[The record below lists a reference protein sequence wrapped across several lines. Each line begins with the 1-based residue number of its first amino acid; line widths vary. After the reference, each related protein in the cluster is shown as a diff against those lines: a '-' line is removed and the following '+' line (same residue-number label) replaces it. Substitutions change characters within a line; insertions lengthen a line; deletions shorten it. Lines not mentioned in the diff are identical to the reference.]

1 VALKSRLQ
9 VLAPDDLPK
18 IHEASLKIL
27 AETGVVFH
35 SEEALEIFRKHG
47 AKVENKTV
55 RMTRSMVDQ
64 ALTTAPETF
73 RMEAR
78 NDGHSI
84 TIGEGFLVQP
94 NVGPVYIQD
103 LDKGR
108 RLATLQDYA
117 NIQKLCQASDVV
129 HMVGTIP
136 VDPSDVSPSDKY
148 LSMLYEVLKNSD
160 KPVNGFCTNKE
171 QAQHQ
176 LKMMEIALGLDG
188 SRRDKRYIAVLVNP
202 LSPLGYAPETL
213 ETMIEYAKC
222 NQVILLA
229 PCIMAGVT
237 GPVSCLGTALL
248 QNTEILAGLVLM
260 QLVNPGTPVVYATAS
275 SVAYMRAAT
284 YAAGAPEAML
294 INTASLQMGLDYYHL
309 PTRTMCGITHSKT
322 LDAQAGYETMQS
334 ILLGC
339 LSGAHIAVQC
349 LGVLDAIMATSY
361 EKIVLDEEL
370 ISRVLCIARGI
381 DTSEEAMAVGT
392 IQELGPGG
400 NYLTHPTTFKQ
411 FRNIWTPTI
420 SDWGSYDDWRQS
432 GSEDVARMANRK
444 FKQILSAAPETLLD
458 ADTDRQLQNYME
470 KARQ

>member
-1 VALKSRLQ
+1 
-9 VLAPDDLPK
+9 
-18 IHEASLKIL
+18 
-27 AETGVVFH
+27 
-35 SEEALEIFRKHG
+35 
-47 AKVENKTV
+47 
-55 RMTRSMVDQ
+55 
-64 ALTTAPETF
+64 
-73 RMEAR
+73 
-78 NDGHSI
+78 
-84 TIGEGFLVQP
+84 
-94 NVGPVYIQD
+94 
-103 LDKGR
+103 
-108 RLATLQDYA
+108 
-117 NIQKLCQASDVV
+117 
-129 HMVGTIP
+129 
-136 VDPSDVSPSDKY
+136 
-148 LSMLYEVLKNSD
+148 
-160 KPVNGFCTNKE
+160 
-171 QAQHQ
+171 
-176 LKMMEIALGLDG
+176 
-188 SRRDKRYIAVLVNP
+188 
-202 LSPLGYAPETL
+202 
-213 ETMIEYAKC
+213 
-222 NQVILLA
+222 
-229 PCIMAGVT
+229 
-237 GPVSCLGTALL
+237 
-248 QNTEILAGLVLM
+248 
-260 QLVNPGTPVVYATAS
+260 
-275 SVAYMRAAT
+275 MRAAT